1 MEYVLIFIMFVAINL
16 ISMKMKI
23 PLLSLSVASVSFFLI
38 FLGADNLP
46 FYPFPNMLLGLISVI
61 TIVQAIN
68 DMK

>member
-16 ISMKMKI
+16 ICMKMKI
-23 PLLSLSVASVSFFLI
+23 PLLSLSVACVSFFLL
-38 FLGADNLP
+38 FLGADTLP

-61 TIVQAIN
+61 TIIQAIN